1 MYDYTLH
8 LERKNFYFIV
18 YGAFRTVEKL
28 KCQIKDCF
36 KVNCKQRIKMP
47 KKRWVRYIQKLWKKK
62 KLPFMIYADFESILV
77 PEDNEEQNPNVSY
90 TNKYQKHIA

>member
-28 KCQIKDCF
+28 KCQIKDSF

-47 KKRWVRYIQKLWKKK
+47 KKKVSTLDSKTMKEEKVT
-62 KLPFMIYADFESILV
+62 IYDLCGF
-77 PEDNEEQNPNVSY
+77 
-90 TNKYQKHIA
+90 

>member
-47 KKRWVRYIQKLWKKK
+47 KNGEYVRFKNYERRK
-62 KLPFMIYADFESILV
+62 
-77 PEDNEEQNPNVSY
+77 SY
-90 TNKYQKHIA
+90 HL

>member
-28 KCQIKDCF
+28 KCQIKDSF

-47 KKRWVRYIQKLWKKK
+47 KKR
-62 KLPFMIYADFESILV
+62 
-77 PEDNEEQNPNVSY
+77 
-90 TNKYQKHIA
+90 